1 MLMFSQMEVFQTVS
15 SLQAVLTNLSGSVGF
30 VPTMGFLHQG
40 HLSLIEK
47 ALEENTHLA
56 ISIFVNPTQFED
68 PTDLEK
74 YPRSLEKDLS
84 MIATIAPKALVFTPA
99 VSEIY
104 RNKLTAGFYSF
115 NGLDKRM
122 EGNSRQ
128 GHFQG
133 VAAVV
138 ERLFS
143 IVNPDRAYF
152 GEKDYQQ
159 LAIIRHIVVQK
170 KLSIAIVGCPI
181 VRDKSG
187 LALSSRNARLSEH
200 HLKQASLLF
209 RSLKQARVLYLD
221 KGASTAQHHVNQLFS
236 QAKEWTLDYF
246 CICDEIT
253 LRQIDNKKTEN
264 VRGFIAAQIGEI
276 RLIDNL
282 SFSLI

>member
-30 VPTMGFLHQG
+30 VPTMGSLHQG

-56 ISIFVNPTQFED
+56 ISIFVNPTQFDD

-104 RNKLTAGFYSF
+104 RNKITAEFYSF

-170 KLSIAIVGCPI
+170 KMSIAIVGCPI
-181 VRDKSG
+181 VRDESG

-200 HLKQASLLF
+200 HLEQASLLF

-221 KGASTAQHHVNQLFS
+221 KDASTAEYHVNQLFS
-236 QAKEWTLDYF
+236 QAQEWTLDYF

>member
-1 MLMFSQMEVFQTVS
+1 MEVFQTVS

-30 VPTMGFLHQG
+30 VPTMGSLHQG
-40 HLSLIEK
+40 HLSLIKK
-47 ALEENTHLA
+47 ALEENTHLT

-68 PTDLEK
+68 PTDFEK

-104 RNKLTAGFYSF
+104 RNKITAGFYSF

-170 KLSIAIVGCPI
+170 KLSLAIVSCPI

-187 LALSSRNARLSEH
+187 LALSSRNARLSKH
-200 HLKQASLLF
+200 HLEQASLLF
-209 RSLKQARVLYLD
+209 RSLKQAHALYLE
-221 KGASTAQHHVNQLFS
+221 KEASTTKHHVNQ
-236 QAKEWTLDYF
+236 
-246 CICDEIT
+246 
-253 LRQIDNKKTEN
+253 
-264 VRGFIAAQIGEI
+264 
-276 RLIDNL
+276 
-282 SFSLI
+282 

>member
-30 VPTMGFLHQG
+30 VPTMGSLHQG

-236 QAKEWTLDYF
+236 QAQEWTLDYF

-264 VRGFIAAQIGEI
+264 VRGFIAAQVGEI

>member
-1 MLMFSQMEVFQTVS
+1 MEVFQTVL

-30 VPTMGFLHQG
+30 VPTMGSLHQG
-40 HLSLIEK
+40 HLSLIKK
-47 ALEENTHLA
+47 ALEENTHLT

-68 PTDLEK
+68 PTDFEK

-104 RNKLTAGFYSF
+104 RNKITAGFYSF

-170 KLSIAIVGCPI
+170 KLSLAIVSCPI

-187 LALSSRNARLSEH
+187 LALSSRNARLSKH
-200 HLKQASLLF
+200 HLEQASLLF
-209 RSLKQARVLYLD
+209 RSLKQARALYLD
-221 KGASTAQHHVNQLFS
+221 KDASTAQHHVNQLFS
-236 QAKEWTLDYF
+236 QAQEWTLDYF

-253 LRQIDNKKTEN
+253 LREIDNKKTEN
-264 VRGFIAAQIGEI
+264 VRGFIAAQVGEI

>member
-30 VPTMGFLHQG
+30 VPTMGSLHQG

-56 ISIFVNPTQFED
+56 ISIFVNPTQFDD
-68 PTDLEK
+68 PKDLEK

-170 KLSIAIVGCPI
+170 NY
-181 VRDKSG
+181 R
-187 LALSSRNARLSEH
+187 
-200 HLKQASLLF
+200 
-209 RSLKQARVLYLD
+209 
-221 KGASTAQHHVNQLFS
+221 
-236 QAKEWTLDYF
+236 
-246 CICDEIT
+246 
-253 LRQIDNKKTEN
+253 
-264 VRGFIAAQIGEI
+264 
-276 RLIDNL
+276 
-282 SFSLI
+282 

>member
-30 VPTMGFLHQG
+30 VPTMGYLHQG

-56 ISIFVNPTQFED
+56 VSIFVNPTQFED

-104 RNKLTAGFYSF
+104 RNKITAGLYSF

-181 VRDKSG
+181 VRDESG

-200 HLKQASLLF
+200 HLEQASLLF

-236 QAKEWTLDYF
+236 QAQEWTLDYF

-264 VRGFIAAQIGEI
+264 VRGFIAAQVGEI

>member
-1 MLMFSQMEVFQTVS
+1 MEVFQTVS

-30 VPTMGFLHQG
+30 VPTMGSLHQG
-40 HLSLIEK
+40 HLSLIKK
-47 ALEENTHLA
+47 ALEENTHLT

-68 PTDLEK
+68 PTEFEK

-104 RNKLTAGFYSF
+104 RNKITAGFYSF

-170 KLSIAIVGCPI
+170 KLSLAIVSCPI

-187 LALSSRNARLSEH
+187 LALSSRNARLSKH
-200 HLKQASLLF
+200 HLEQASLLF
-209 RSLKQARVLYLD
+209 RSLKQARALYLD
-221 KGASTAQHHVNQLFS
+221 KDASTAQHHVNQLFS
-236 QAKEWTLDYF
+236 QAQEWTLDYF

-253 LRQIDNKKTEN
+253 LREIDNKKTEN
-264 VRGFIAAQIGEI
+264 VRGFIAAQVGEI

>member
-30 VPTMGFLHQG
+30 VPTMGSLHQG

-56 ISIFVNPTQFED
+56 ISIFVNPTQFDD

-104 RNKLTAGFYSF
+104 RNKITAEFYSF

-170 KLSIAIVGCPI
+170 KMSIAIVGCPI
-181 VRDKSG
+181 VRDESG

-200 HLKQASLLF
+200 HLEQASLLF

-221 KGASTAQHHVNQLFS
+221 KDASTAEYHVNQLFS
-236 QAKEWTLDYF
+236 KAQEWTLDYF

>member
-1 MLMFSQMEVFQTVS
+1 MFSQMEVFQTVS

-30 VPTMGFLHQG
+30 VPTMGSLHQG
-40 HLSLIEK
+40 HLSLIKK
-47 ALEENTHLA
+47 ALEENTHLT

-68 PTDLEK
+68 PTEFEK

-104 RNKLTAGFYSF
+104 RNKITAGFYSF

-170 KLSIAIVGCPI
+170 KLSLAIVSCPI

-187 LALSSRNARLSEH
+187 LALSSRNARLSKH
-200 HLKQASLLF
+200 HLEQASLLF
-209 RSLKQARVLYLD
+209 RSLKQARALYLD
-221 KGASTAQHHVNQLFS
+221 KDASTAQHHVNQLFS
-236 QAKEWTLDYF
+236 QAQEWTLDYF

-253 LRQIDNKKTEN
+253 LREIDNKKTEN
-264 VRGFIAAQIGEI
+264 VRGFIAAQVGEI

>member
-68 PTDLEK
+68 PKDLEK

-104 RNKLTAGFYSF
+104 CNKLTAGFYSF

-236 QAKEWTLDYF
+236 QAQEWTLDYF

-264 VRGFIAAQIGEI
+264 VRGFIAAQVGEI

>member
-1 MLMFSQMEVFQTVS
+1 MEVFQTVS
-15 SLQAVLTNLSGSVGF
+15 SLQAALTNLSGSVGF
-30 VPTMGFLHQG
+30 VPTMGSLHQG
-40 HLSLIEK
+40 HLSLIKK
-47 ALEENTHLA
+47 ALEENTHLT

-68 PTDLEK
+68 PTDFEK
-74 YPRSLEKDLS
+74 YPRFLEKDLS

-104 RNKLTAGFYSF
+104 RNKITAGFYSF

-170 KLSIAIVGCPI
+170 KLSLAIVSCPI

-187 LALSSRNARLSEH
+187 LALSSRNARLSKH
-200 HLKQASLLF
+200 HLEQASLLF
-209 RSLKQARVLYLD
+209 RSLKQARALYLD
-221 KGASTAQHHVNQLFS
+221 KDASTAQHHVNQLFS
-236 QAKEWTLDYF
+236 QAQEWTLDYF
-246 CICDEIT
+246 CIYDEIT
-253 LRQIDNKKTEN
+253 LREIDNKKTEN
-264 VRGFIAAQIGEI
+264 VRGFIAAQVGEI

>member
-1 MLMFSQMEVFQTVS
+1 MFSQMEVFQTVS

-30 VPTMGFLHQG
+30 VPTMGSLHQG
-40 HLSLIEK
+40 HLSLIKK
-47 ALEENTHLA
+47 ALEENTHLT

-68 PTDLEK
+68 PTDFEK

-104 RNKLTAGFYSF
+104 RNKITAGFYSF

-170 KLSIAIVGCPI
+170 KLSLAIVSCPI

-187 LALSSRNARLSEH
+187 LALSSRNARLSKH
-200 HLKQASLLF
+200 HLEQASLLF
-209 RSLKQARVLYLD
+209 RSLKQARALYLD
-221 KGASTAQHHVNQLFS
+221 KDASTAQHHVNQLFS
-236 QAKEWTLDYF
+236 QAQEWTLDYF
-246 CICDEIT
+246 CIYDEIT
-253 LRQIDNKKTEN
+253 LREIDNKKTEN
-264 VRGFIAAQIGEI
+264 VRGFIAAQVGEI

>member
-104 RNKLTAGFYSF
+104 RNKLTAGFYSL

-236 QAKEWTLDYF
+236 QAK
-246 CICDEIT
+246 
-253 LRQIDNKKTEN
+253 
-264 VRGFIAAQIGEI
+264 
-276 RLIDNL
+276 
-282 SFSLI
+282 

>member
-30 VPTMGFLHQG
+30 VPTMGSLHQG

-56 ISIFVNPTQFED
+56 ISIFVNPTQFDD

-104 RNKLTAGFYSF
+104 RNKITSEFYSF

-170 KLSIAIVGCPI
+170 KMSIAIVGCPI
-181 VRDKSG
+181 VRDESG

-200 HLKQASLLF
+200 HLEQASLLF

-221 KGASTAQHHVNQLFS
+221 KDASTAEYHVNQLFS
-236 QAKEWTLDYF
+236 KAQEWTLDYF

>member
-1 MLMFSQMEVFQTVS
+1 
-15 SLQAVLTNLSGSVGF
+15 
-30 VPTMGFLHQG
+30 
-40 HLSLIEK
+40 
-47 ALEENTHLA
+47 
-56 ISIFVNPTQFED
+56 
-68 PTDLEK
+68 
-74 YPRSLEKDLS
+74 
-84 MIATIAPKALVFTPA
+84 
-99 VSEIY
+99 
-104 RNKLTAGFYSF
+104 
-115 NGLDKRM
+115 M

-221 KGASTAQHHVNQLFS
+221 KGASTAEYHVNQLFS
-236 QAKEWTLDYF
+236 QAQEWTLDYF

-264 VRGFIAAQIGEI
+264 VRGFIAAQVGEI

>member
-30 VPTMGFLHQG
+30 VPTMGSLHQG

-104 RNKLTAGFYSF
+104 RNKITAEFYSF

-170 KLSIAIVGCPI
+170 KMSIAIVGCPI
-181 VRDKSG
+181 VRDESG

-200 HLKQASLLF
+200 HLEQASLLF

-221 KGASTAQHHVNQLFS
+221 KDASTAEYHVNQLFS
-236 QAKEWTLDYF
+236 KAQEWTLDYF

>member
-30 VPTMGFLHQG
+30 VPTMGSLHQG

-221 KGASTAQHHVNQLFS
+221 KDASTAQHHVNQLFS
-236 QAKEWTLDYF
+236 QAQEWTLDYF

-264 VRGFIAAQIGEI
+264 VRGFIAAQVGEI

>member
-1 MLMFSQMEVFQTVS
+1 MFSQMEVFQTVS

-30 VPTMGFLHQG
+30 VPTMGSLHQG
-40 HLSLIEK
+40 HLSLIKK
-47 ALEENTHLA
+47 ALEENTHLT

-68 PTDLEK
+68 PTDFEK

-104 RNKLTAGFYSF
+104 RNKITAGFYSF

-170 KLSIAIVGCPI
+170 KLSLAIVSCPI

-187 LALSSRNARLSEH
+187 LALSSRNARLSKH
-200 HLKQASLLF
+200 HLEQASLLF
-209 RSLKQARVLYLD
+209 RSLKQARALYLD
-221 KGASTAQHHVNQLFS
+221 KDANTAQHHVNQLFS
-236 QAKEWTLDYF
+236 QAQEWTLDYF

-253 LRQIDNKKTEN
+253 LREIDNKKTEN
-264 VRGFIAAQIGEI
+264 VRGFIAAQVGEI

>member
-1 MLMFSQMEVFQTVS
+1 MFSQMEVFQTVS

-30 VPTMGFLHQG
+30 VPTMGSLHQG
-40 HLSLIEK
+40 HLSLIKK
-47 ALEENTHLA
+47 ALEENTHLT

-68 PTDLEK
+68 PTDFEK

-104 RNKLTAGFYSF
+104 RNKITAGFYSF

-170 KLSIAIVGCPI
+170 KSSLAIVSCPI

-187 LALSSRNARLSEH
+187 LALSSRNARLSKH
-200 HLKQASLLF
+200 HLEQASLLF
-209 RSLKQARVLYLD
+209 RSLKQARALYLD
-221 KGASTAQHHVNQLFS
+221 KDASTAQHHVNQLFS
-236 QAKEWTLDYF
+236 QAQEWTLDYF

-253 LRQIDNKKTEN
+253 LREIDNKKTEN
-264 VRGFIAAQIGEI
+264 VRGFIAAQVGEI

>member
-1 MLMFSQMEVFQTVS
+1 MEVFQTVS

-30 VPTMGFLHQG
+30 VPTMGSLHQG
-40 HLSLIEK
+40 HLSLIKK
-47 ALEENTHLA
+47 ALEENTHLT

-68 PTDLEK
+68 PTDFEK

-104 RNKLTAGFYSF
+104 RNKITAGFYSF

-170 KLSIAIVGCPI
+170 KLSLAIVSCPI

-187 LALSSRNARLSEH
+187 LALSSRNARLSKH
-200 HLKQASLLF
+200 HLEQASLLF
-209 RSLKQARVLYLD
+209 RSLKQARALYLD
-221 KGASTAQHHVNQLFS
+221 KDASTAQHHVNQLFS
-236 QAKEWTLDYF
+236 QAQEWTLDYF
-246 CICDEIT
+246 CIYDEIT
-253 LRQIDNKKTEN
+253 LREIDNKKTEN
-264 VRGFIAAQIGEI
+264 VRGFIAAQVGEI

>member
-1 MLMFSQMEVFQTVS
+1 MFSQMEVFQTVS

-30 VPTMGFLHQG
+30 VPTMGSLHQG
-40 HLSLIEK
+40 HLSLIKK
-47 ALEENTHLA
+47 ALEENTHLT

-68 PTDLEK
+68 PTDFEK

-104 RNKLTAGFYSF
+104 RNKITAGFYSF

-170 KLSIAIVGCPI
+170 KLSLAIVSCPI

-187 LALSSRNARLSEH
+187 LALSSRNARLSKH
-200 HLKQASLLF
+200 HLEQASLLF
-209 RSLKQARVLYLD
+209 RSLKQARALYLD
-221 KGASTAQHHVNQLFS
+221 KDASTAQHHVNKLFS
-236 QAKEWTLDYF
+236 QAQEWTLDYF

-253 LRQIDNKKTEN
+253 LREIDNKKTEN
-264 VRGFIAAQIGEI
+264 VRGFIAAQVGEI

>member
-1 MLMFSQMEVFQTVS
+1 MFSQMEVFQTVS
-15 SLQAVLTNLSGSVGF
+15 SLQAVLTNISGSVGF
-30 VPTMGFLHQG
+30 VPTMGSLHQG

-47 ALEENTHLA
+47 ALEENTHLTV
-56 ISIFVNPTQFED
+56 SIFVNPTQFED
-68 PTDLEK
+68 PADFEK

-99 VSEIY
+99 ISEIY
-104 RNKLTAGFYSF
+104 RNKITAGFYSF

-122 EGNSRQ
+122 EGSSRQ

-170 KLSIAIVGCPI
+170 KLSLAIVGCPI

-187 LALSSRNARLSEH
+187 LALSSRNARLSKH
-200 HLKQASLLF
+200 HLEQASVLF
-209 RSLKQARVLYLD
+209 HSLKQARALYLD
-221 KGASTAQHHVNQLFS
+221 KDASSAQHHVNQLFS
-236 QAKEWTLDYF
+236 QVQEWTLDYF

-253 LRQIDNKKTEN
+253 LREIDNKKTEN
-264 VRGFIAAQIGEI
+264 VRGFIAAQVGEI

>member
-1 MLMFSQMEVFQTVS
+1 MFSQMEVFQTVS

-30 VPTMGFLHQG
+30 VPTMGSLHQG
-40 HLSLIEK
+40 HLSLIKK
-47 ALEENTHLA
+47 ALEENTHLT

-68 PTDLEK
+68 PTDFEK

-104 RNKLTAGFYSF
+104 RNKITAGFYSF

-170 KLSIAIVGCPI
+170 KLSLAIVSCPI

-187 LALSSRNARLSEH
+187 LALSSRNARLSKH
-200 HLKQASLLF
+200 HLEQASLLF
-209 RSLKQARVLYLD
+209 RSLKQARALYLD
-221 KGASTAQHHVNQLFS
+221 KDASTAQHHVNQLFS
-236 QAKEWTLDYF
+236 QAQEWTLDYF

-253 LRQIDNKKTEN
+253 LREIDNKKTEN
-264 VRGFIAAQIGEI
+264 VRGFIAAQVGEI

>member
-30 VPTMGFLHQG
+30 VPTMGYLHQG

-56 ISIFVNPTQFED
+56 VSIFVNPTQFED

-104 RNKLTAGFYSF
+104 RNKITAGLYSF

-181 VRDKSG
+181 VRDESG

-200 HLKQASLLF
+200 HLEQASLLF

-221 KGASTAQHHVNQLFS
+221 KDASTAQHHVNQLFS
-236 QAKEWTLDYF
+236 QAQEWTLDYF

-264 VRGFIAAQIGEI
+264 VRGFIAAQVGEI

>member
-30 VPTMGFLHQG
+30 VPTMGSLHQG

-56 ISIFVNPTQFED
+56 ISIFVNPTQFDD

-104 RNKLTAGFYSF
+104 RNKITAEFYSF

-170 KLSIAIVGCPI
+170 KISIAIVGCPI
-181 VRDKSG
+181 VRDESG

-200 HLKQASLLF
+200 HLEQASLLF

-221 KGASTAQHHVNQLFS
+221 KDASTAEYHVNQLFS
-236 QAKEWTLDYF
+236 KAQEWTLDYF

>member
-30 VPTMGFLHQG
+30 VPTMGSLHQG

-56 ISIFVNPTQFED
+56 ISIFVNPTQFDD

-104 RNKLTAGFYSF
+104 RNKITAEFYSF

-170 KLSIAIVGCPI
+170 KMSIAIVGCPI
-181 VRDKSG
+181 VRDESG

-200 HLKQASLLF
+200 HLEQASLLF

-221 KGASTAQHHVNQLFS
+221 KDASTAEHHVKQLFS
-236 QAKEWTLDYF
+236 EAQEWTLDYF

>member
-1 MLMFSQMEVFQTVS
+1 MFSQMEVFQTVS

-30 VPTMGFLHQG
+30 VPTMGSLHQG
-40 HLSLIEK
+40 HLSLIKK
-47 ALEENTHLA
+47 ALEENTHLT

-68 PTDLEK
+68 PTDFEK

-104 RNKLTAGFYSF
+104 RNKITAGFYSF

-170 KLSIAIVGCPI
+170 KLSLAIVSCPI

-187 LALSSRNARLSEH
+187 LALSSRNARLSRH
-200 HLKQASLLF
+200 HLEQASLLF
-209 RSLKQARVLYLD
+209 RSLKQARALYLD
-221 KGASTAQHHVNQLFS
+221 KDASTAQHHVNQLFS
-236 QAKEWTLDYF
+236 QAQEWTLDYF

-253 LRQIDNKKTEN
+253 LREIDNKKTEN
-264 VRGFIAAQIGEI
+264 VRGFIAAQVGEI

>member
-30 VPTMGFLHQG
+30 VPTMGSLHQG
-40 HLSLIEK
+40 HLSLIKK

-56 ISIFVNPTQFED
+56 ISIFVNPTQFDD

-104 RNKLTAGFYSF
+104 RNKITSEFYSF

-170 KLSIAIVGCPI
+170 KMSIAIVGCPI
-181 VRDKSG
+181 VRDESG

-200 HLKQASLLF
+200 HLEQASLLF

-221 KGASTAQHHVNQLFS
+221 KDASTAEHHVKQLFS
-236 QAKEWTLDYF
+236 EAQEWTLDYF

>member
-30 VPTMGFLHQG
+30 VPTMGSLHQG

-170 KLSIAIVGCPI
+170 KISIAIVGCPI

-221 KGASTAQHHVNQLFS
+221 KDASTAQHHVNQLFS
-236 QAKEWTLDYF
+236 QAQEWTLDYF

-264 VRGFIAAQIGEI
+264 VRGFIAAQVGEI

>member
-1 MLMFSQMEVFQTVS
+1 MFSQMEVFQTVS

-30 VPTMGFLHQG
+30 VPTMGSLHQG
-40 HLSLIEK
+40 HMSLIKK
-47 ALEENTHLA
+47 ALEENTHLT

-68 PTDLEK
+68 PTDFEK

-104 RNKLTAGFYSF
+104 RNKITAGFYSF

-170 KLSIAIVGCPI
+170 KLSLAIVSCPI

-187 LALSSRNARLSEH
+187 LALSSRNARLSKH
-200 HLKQASLLF
+200 HLEQASLLF
-209 RSLKQARVLYLD
+209 RSLKQARALYLD
-221 KGASTAQHHVNQLFS
+221 KDASTAQHHVNQLFS
-236 QAKEWTLDYF
+236 QAQEWTLDYF
-246 CICDEIT
+246 CIYDEIT
-253 LRQIDNKKTEN
+253 LREIDNKKTEN
-264 VRGFIAAQIGEI
+264 VRGFIAAQVGEI

>member
-1 MLMFSQMEVFQTVS
+1 MEVFQTVS

-30 VPTMGFLHQG
+30 VPTMGSLHQG
-40 HLSLIEK
+40 HLSLIKK
-47 ALEENTHLA
+47 ALEENTHLT

-68 PTDLEK
+68 PTDFEK

-104 RNKLTAGFYSF
+104 RNKITAGFYSF

-170 KLSIAIVGCPI
+170 KLSLAIVSCPI

-187 LALSSRNARLSEH
+187 LALSSRNARLSKH
-200 HLKQASLLF
+200 HLEQASLLF
-209 RSLKQARVLYLD
+209 RSLKQARALYLD
-221 KGASTAQHHVNQLFS
+221 KDASTAQHHVNQLFS
-236 QAKEWTLDYF
+236 QAQEWTLDYF

-253 LRQIDNKKTEN
+253 LREIDNKKTEN
-264 VRGFIAAQIGEI
+264 VRGFIAAQVGEI

>member
-30 VPTMGFLHQG
+30 VPTMGSLHQG

-56 ISIFVNPTQFED
+56 ISIFVNPTQFDD

-104 RNKLTAGFYSF
+104 RNKITAEFYSF

-170 KLSIAIVGCPI
+170 KISIAIVGCPI
-181 VRDKSG
+181 VRDESG

-200 HLKQASLLF
+200 HLEQASLLF

-221 KGASTAQHHVNQLFS
+221 KDASTAEHHVKQLFS
-236 QAKEWTLDYF
+236 EAQEWTLDYF

>member
-1 MLMFSQMEVFQTVS
+1 MLIFSQMEVYQTVS
-15 SLQAVLTNLSGSVGF
+15 SLQAVLTNLSGCVGF
-30 VPTMGFLHQG
+30 VPTMGSLHQG

-47 ALEENTHLA
+47 ALEENTHLV

-74 YPRSLEKDLS
+74 YPRPLEKDLS

-104 RNKLTAGFYSF
+104 HNKIIAGVYSF

-181 VRDKSG
+181 VRDESG

-200 HLKQASLLF
+200 HLEQASLLF

-236 QAKEWTLDYF
+236 QAQEWTLDYF

-264 VRGFIAAQIGEI
+264 VRGFIAAQVGEI

>member
-1 MLMFSQMEVFQTVS
+1 MFSQMEVFQTVS

-30 VPTMGFLHQG
+30 VPTMGSLHQG
-40 HLSLIEK
+40 HLSLIKK
-47 ALEENTHLA
+47 ALEENTHLT

-68 PTDLEK
+68 PTDFEK

-104 RNKLTAGFYSF
+104 RNKINAGFYSF

-170 KLSIAIVGCPI
+170 KLSLAIVSCPI

-187 LALSSRNARLSEH
+187 LALSSRNARLSKH
-200 HLKQASLLF
+200 HLEQASLLF
-209 RSLKQARVLYLD
+209 RSLKQARALYLD
-221 KGASTAQHHVNQLFS
+221 KDASTAQHHVNQLFS
-236 QAKEWTLDYF
+236 QAQEWTLDYF

-253 LRQIDNKKTEN
+253 LREIDNKKTEN
-264 VRGFIAAQIGEI
+264 VRGFIAAQVGEI

>member
-1 MLMFSQMEVFQTVS
+1 MFSQMEVFQTVS

-30 VPTMGFLHQG
+30 VPTMGSLHQG
-40 HLSLIEK
+40 HLSLIKK
-47 ALEENTHLA
+47 ALEENTHLT

-68 PTDLEK
+68 PTDFEK

-104 RNKLTAGFYSF
+104 RNKITAGFYFF

-170 KLSIAIVGCPI
+170 KLSLAIVSCPI

-187 LALSSRNARLSEH
+187 LALSSRNARLSKH
-200 HLKQASLLF
+200 HLEQASLLF
-209 RSLKQARVLYLD
+209 RSLKQARALYLD
-221 KGASTAQHHVNQLFS
+221 KDASTAQHHVNQLFS
-236 QAKEWTLDYF
+236 QAQEWTLDYF

-253 LRQIDNKKTEN
+253 LREIDNKKTEN
-264 VRGFIAAQIGEI
+264 VRGFIAAQVGEI